1 MLPTEAKI
9 TNPDDKYIEIS
20 CGECVH
26 ATRHKVLTELQDRL
40 DDGNVTLWRQFQVI
54 QCQGCLTVSFCDAS
68 QFSEDV
74 DVDEYGQQFIPTK
87 RKLFPSRVAG
97 RSLMSEVHLLSPEVH
112 RVYQEAHAAL
122 CAELPIMAGLGLRTL
137 VEAVCRDKEM
147 DGRNLQ
153 ARINALQ
160 GAGFITPAGAE
171 ILNHLRQMGNAAA
184 HQMKA
189 HTQEEINAAFDV
201 VEYLLQG
208 VYVIPKLAERL
219 PKGSKSAATE
229 ANTAAKTNKNKDGR
243 SSWSSKPC
251 QANCFEMK

>member
-1 MLPTEAKI
+1 MRPTEAKVN
-9 TNPDDKYIEIS
+9 NPDAEYIEIS
-20 CGECVH
+20 CGEGVH
-26 ATRHKVLTELQDRL
+26 ITRHKVLTEVCDSL
-40 DDGNVTLWRQFQVI
+40 DDGEVTLWRQFQVV
-54 QCQGCLTVSFCDAS
+54 QCQGCLTPSFCDAS
-68 QFSEDV
+68 QFSEDIN
-74 DVDEYGQQFIPTK
+74 VDEDGDESYPTT

-97 RSLMSEVHLLSPEVH
+97 RPLMNEVHLLSPEVH
-112 RVYQEAHAAL
+112 KVYQEAHAAL

-137 VEAVCRDKEM
+137 VEAVCRDKKM

-153 ARINALQ
+153 ARIDSLQ

-208 VYVIPKLAERL
+208 VYVIPKLAEWL
-219 PKGSKSAATE
+219 PKGS
-229 ANTAAKTNKNKDGR
+229 
-243 SSWSSKPC
+243 
-251 QANCFEMK
+251 